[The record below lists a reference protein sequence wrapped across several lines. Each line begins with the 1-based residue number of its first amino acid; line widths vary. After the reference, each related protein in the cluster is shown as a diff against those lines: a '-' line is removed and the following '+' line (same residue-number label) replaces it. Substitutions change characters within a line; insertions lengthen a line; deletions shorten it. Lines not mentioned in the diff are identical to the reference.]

1 MLKSNKTSVNNY
13 LIKQLPKA
21 TAFVNL
27 DLIVAHV
34 SDKWIAQFGFVSDAV
49 IGKSISELFQDPNT
63 NWCDT
68 LKNCLEEKQSTTVKE
83 NFIDLDGHIKKF
95 EIHAIPW
102 HDIHENVIGTILQI
116 EDITEQ
122 EKIEAKYER
131 LLFNSNQISKIAKVG
146 FWDYDVAHNRVSWS
160 KKTREIHEVDLN
172 FEPTIENAL
181 EFYLQGHSR
190 NKISMTLNR
199 AISEKSS
206 FREKVQIKTAKG
218 NTIWVISSGEPRFKN
233 GKFIGLSGTIQ
244 DVNELY
250 LAEIKQKENQH
261 LLRTLIDNLPLNVY
275 IKDLESRK
283 ILVNKAEAQWCGA
296 KNEGELLGKDD
307 YQIYDKI
314 TAERSRKDD
323 LIVMKDLQP
332 ILGREMF
339 HIKQDGS
346 STTFLTS
353 KIPLID
359 TDGHAYGLV
368 GISMDI
374 SDLKQKELELRRLIK
389 VSSSQNEKLINFAH
403 IVSHNLRSHTAN
415 FSMLLSFL
423 VQETTEEERQSV
435 IKMLVDSSDNLL
447 ETINNL
453 NEVVDINSNHGIQKK
468 PIALKN
474 KIQNVIQGL
483 KAELVSHKVTVVN
496 EVSNNIKINVVPAY
510 IDSILN
516 NFLTNAIKYRSVERD
531 SYARL
536 SVEKEDNFTI
546 LTIADNG
553 LGIDLEKHGEKIFG
567 MYKTF
572 HNTPNSKGIGLYITK
587 NQIEAMNG
595 KVTVESKVNQGT
607 TFKIYFNDE
616 D

>member
-21 TAFVNL
+21 TAFVDL

-49 IGKSISELFQDPNT
+49 IGKSISELFQAPNT
-63 NWCDT
+63 NWRGA

-83 NFIDLDGHIKKF
+83 NFIDLDGHKKMIQ
-95 EIHAIPW
+95 IHAIPW
-102 HDIHENVIGTILQI
+102 HDEHENVIGTILQT

-122 EKIEAKYER
+122 DMIESAYEK
-131 LLFNSNQISKIAKVG
+131 LLLNSDQMSKIAKIG
-146 FWDYDVAHNRVSWS
+146 FWEYHVASNQVSWS
-160 KKTREIHEVDLN
+160 EKTRQIHEVDAD
-172 FEPTIENAL
+172 FEPSIENAL

-190 NKISMTLNR
+190 NKISMTLNK

-206 FREKVQIKTAKG
+206 FREKVQIITAKG
-218 NTIWVISSGEPRFKN
+218 NKIWVISAGEPRFKD

-283 ILVNKAEAQWCGA
+283 ILVNKAEAEWCGA
-296 KNEGELLGKDD
+296 KNEAELLGKDD
-307 YQIYDKI
+307 YQIYNKE
-314 TAERSRKDD
+314 TAECSRKDD
-323 LIVMKDLQP
+323 LRVMKDLQP

-339 HIKQDGS
+339 HMKQDGT

-374 SDLKQKELELRRLIK
+374 SELKQKEIELRSLIK

-423 VQETTEEERQSV
+423 LQETTEEERQGI
-435 IKMLVDSSDNLL
+435 IKMLVDSSDSLL

-453 NEVVDINSNHGIQKK
+453 NEVVDINSNYGVQKK

-474 KIQNVIQGL
+474 KIQTVIKSL
-483 KAELVSHKVTVVN
+483 KADLVSQNVTVVN
-496 EVSNNIKINVVPAY
+496 EVSNNININVVPAY

-516 NFLTNAIKYRSVERD
+516 NFLTNGIKYRSTERD
-531 SYARL
+531 SYVRL
-536 SVEKEDNFTI
+536 SAEKEDNYTV

-553 LGIDLEKHGEKIFG
+553 LGIDLKRHGEKLFG

-595 KVTVESKVNQGT
+595 KVTVESTVNQGT